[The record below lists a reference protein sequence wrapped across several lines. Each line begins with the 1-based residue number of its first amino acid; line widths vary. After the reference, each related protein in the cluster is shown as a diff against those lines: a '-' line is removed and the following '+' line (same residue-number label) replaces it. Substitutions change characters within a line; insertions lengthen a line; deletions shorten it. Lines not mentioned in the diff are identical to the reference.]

1 MPAKNVVVIGT
12 GTMGPGIAEMFALG
26 GCRAVLVGRTADS
39 VELGLARARLA
50 AASLEAAGLISSGC
64 AADAEAR
71 LSGSTEFDGAV
82 CGADFVV
89 ESIIEDIAVKRECF
103 RRLDA
108 VAPPDA
114 ILASNTS
121 GMSITEIASA
131 TGRPGRVAGM
141 HWWNPPHLIPLVEV
155 VRGDQTADAT
165 VSAVAEIAG
174 GLGKV
179 PVVVQKDVPGFI
191 ANRLQYALLRE
202 AVSMVEQG
210 VASAEDIDL
219 AMRAG
224 PGLRYAALGPL
235 EVADFIGL
243 DVVKDVMDYLL
254 AAMDPPSEPPALL
267 AGLVGSGK
275 LGAKAGEGFYSY
287 RGRSMEELLRERD
300 ARLAALSAIS
310 GGARPGKGSA
320 FRQ

>member
-1 MPAKNVVVIGT
+1 MPAKNVAVIGT
-12 GTMGPGIAEMFALG
+12 GTMGPGIAEVFALG
-26 GCRAVLVGRTADS
+26 GYGAVLVGRTEDS
-39 VELGLARARLA
+39 VEAGLARARLA
-50 AASLEAAGLISSGC
+50 GANLEAAGLI
-64 AADAEAR
+64 AAGRAAEAEAR
-71 LSGSTEFDGAV
+71 LSGSTGFEEAAAGA
-82 CGADFVV
+82 ALVV
-89 ESIIEDIAVKRECF
+89 ESIIENIDAKRECF

-108 VAPPDA
+108 AAAPEA
-114 ILASNTS
+114 VLVTNTS
-121 GMSITEIASA
+121 GLSITAIASVA
-131 TGRPGRVAGM
+131 RQPGRVAGM

-155 VRGDQTADAT
+155 VRGERTADAT
-165 VSAVAEIAG
+165 VSAVAEIAR
-174 GLGKV
+174 GLGKL

-202 AVSMVEQG
+202 AVSMIEQG

-267 AGLVGSGK
+267 AELVGSGK
-275 LGAKAGEGFYSY
+275 LGAKTGEGFYSY
-287 RGRSMEELLRERD
+287 RGRPMEELLRERD
-300 ARLAALSAIS
+300 ARLAGL
-310 GGARPGKGSA
+310 PGVGPGN
-320 FRQ
+320 